1 MIRLTAAQI
10 AVELSREAGGTR
22 GRRRGFWDRLLAR
35 AYEDP
40 LEARDDA
47 QARGIALAPGY
58 VAVAVEGEGLD
69 EAGAVQKNA
78 EIRRVC
84 LDTLGTRTGDVVVI
98 ERGGGFFF
106 LVPAPLEVDAANART
121 AATLIPRGIARAG
134 LDVRVVGGVGR
145 HAEMI
150 AVAQSVDESREAMT
164 IARRM
169 FGGGRVM
176 PYDDLGVYPL
186 LHRTG
191 ATREDWRTFATRVLE
206 PLRQYDEKH
215 QTELVRT
222 LQLFFDV
229 GQNIKEAAAQLNV
242 HRHTVF
248 YRLRQIGEI
257 GRLDLDSPARP
268 AHRARRPRR
277 RRAGRLTVALSTV
290 KDAAATRRAAL
301 ASAKEHGV
309 RWVRLSFV
317 DVLGIEKS
325 VTVPVGEL
333 ERALDGNVTFDGG
346 SIDGVVSGEELDMV
360 LRPDPATF
368 TVLPWT
374 VGGQVEARVLCDIAT
389 PDGTPFEG
397 CPRTTL
403 KRVLEDAGDVLQRLR
418 TGWRSSSTSSRS
430 TRAACPPPAPRT
442 AGRTSTSRPATAA
455 TRRAWRRAR
464 RSKRWASR
472 SRARTTSTAPASTS
486 STSPRA
492 RCSPPPTGSSPCAA
506 WSSTSPSSTA
516 CTPTFMPKPLEESG
530 RQRAARLLRARRR
543 STRRCACTPSPGC
556 SSTPAASPRSVIPR

>member
-1 MIRLTAAQI
+1 MRVIGARPPQLDSADTLLGYAEALARVAAGGGGAQALAAHLAGTLAAAVLVEDAQWRNVAVASSAGAPLPPSVRDLVPKDAGGSEPLALAPPADPRARAFPLRAGEARLGWLAVFPSAETEIDDRAGMIRLTAAQI

-69 EAGAVQKNA
+69 EADAVQKNA

-84 LDTLGTRTGDVVVI
+84 LDTLGTRTRDVVVI

-191 ATREDWRTFATRVLE
+191 ATREDWRTFATRVLD

-257 GRLDLDSPARP
+257 GRLDLDSP
-268 AHRARRPRR
+268 HDQ
-277 RRAGRLTVALSTV
+277 LTV
-290 KDAAATRRAAL
+290 RAAL
-301 ASAKEHGV
+301 A
-309 RWVRLSFV
+309 V
-317 DVLGIEKS
+317 D
-325 VTVPVGEL
+325 
-333 ERALDGNVTFDGG
+333 ALDG
-346 SIDGVVSGEELDMV
+346 
-360 LRPDPATF
+360 
-368 TVLPWT
+368 
-374 VGGQVEARVLCDIAT
+374 
-389 PDGTPFEG
+389 
-397 CPRTTL
+397 
-403 KRVLEDAGDVLQRLR
+403 
-418 TGWRSSSTSSRS
+418 
-430 TRAACPPPAPRT
+430 
-442 AGRTSTSRPATAA
+442 
-455 TRRAWRRAR
+455 
-464 RSKRWASR
+464 
-472 SRARTTSTAPASTS
+472 
-486 STSPRA
+486 
-492 RCSPPPTGSSPCAA
+492 
-506 WSSTSPSSTA
+506 
-516 CTPTFMPKPLEESG
+516 
-530 RQRAARLLRARRR
+530 
-543 STRRCACTPSPGC
+543 
-556 SSTPAASPRSVIPR
+556 

>member
-1 MIRLTAAQI
+1 MRVLATRPTQADSADALLGFAEALARVAASGGGAQALAAHLAEAVGAAVLVEDAQWRNLAVVGTGSGEHALPPSVRDLVPKDADGSEPVTLLPPADPRARAFPVRAGEARLGWLTVFPRASTELDERTGTVRLTAAQI
-10 AVELSREAGGTR
+10 AIELSREGGGTR

-69 EAGAVQKNA
+69 ESVAAQKNA

-106 LVPAPLEVDAANART
+106 LVPAPLEIDAANART
-121 AATLIPRGIARAG
+121 AASLIPRGIARAG
-134 LDVRVVGGVGR
+134 LDVKVVGGVGR

-164 IARRM
+164 IVRRM

-229 GQNIKEAAAQLNV
+229 GQNIKEAAARLNV
-242 HRHTVF
+242 HRHTIF

-257 GRLDLDSPARP
+257 GRLDLDSP
-268 AHRARRPRR
+268 HDQ
-277 RRAGRLTVALSTV
+277 LTV
-290 KDAAATRRAAL
+290 RAAL
-301 ASAKEHGV
+301 A
-309 RWVRLSFV
+309 V
-317 DVLGIEKS
+317 D
-325 VTVPVGEL
+325 
-333 ERALDGNVTFDGG
+333 ALDG
-346 SIDGVVSGEELDMV
+346 
-360 LRPDPATF
+360 
-368 TVLPWT
+368 
-374 VGGQVEARVLCDIAT
+374 
-389 PDGTPFEG
+389 
-397 CPRTTL
+397 
-403 KRVLEDAGDVLQRLR
+403 
-418 TGWRSSSTSSRS
+418 
-430 TRAACPPPAPRT
+430 
-442 AGRTSTSRPATAA
+442 
-455 TRRAWRRAR
+455 
-464 RSKRWASR
+464 
-472 SRARTTSTAPASTS
+472 
-486 STSPRA
+486 
-492 RCSPPPTGSSPCAA
+492 
-506 WSSTSPSSTA
+506 
-516 CTPTFMPKPLEESG
+516 
-530 RQRAARLLRARRR
+530 
-543 STRRCACTPSPGC
+543 
-556 SSTPAASPRSVIPR
+556 